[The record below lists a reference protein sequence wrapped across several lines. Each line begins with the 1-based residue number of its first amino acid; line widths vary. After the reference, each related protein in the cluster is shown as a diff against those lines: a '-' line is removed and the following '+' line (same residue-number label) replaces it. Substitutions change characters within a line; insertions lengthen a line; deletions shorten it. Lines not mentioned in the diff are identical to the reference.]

1 MPAMNENAETP
12 LIPSPP
18 QTERAFR
25 LVVEYDGTRYCGWQ
39 RQENAPSV
47 QQTLEDTLA
56 RITRHPLVIPGA
68 GRTDTG
74 VHAAGQVACLRT
86 TAMDINERSIL
97 RGGNTLLP
105 PDIRI
110 VSVESCDPAFDPRR
124 DARWRRY
131 RYTILNRPAPPALDR
146 HRVTHLA
153 LPLDW
158 AAIEAG
164 LAHLPGRHDFSAFRS
179 AHCQATRT
187 ELTMLVARH
196 VADPPLHHFDFL
208 CRSFLHNMVRLMSG
222 LLIEIGLGMHAPEVV
237 ADCLRERR
245 RTVQFRTAAPTGL
258 VLLEVGYEEFS
269 DFSSPVC
276 HSC

>member
-1 MPAMNENAETP
+1 MNENAETP

-110 VSVESCDPAFDPRR
+110 VSVESCDPLSIR
-124 DARWRRY
+124 
-131 RYTILNRPAPPALDR
+131 
-146 HRVTHLA
+146 
-153 LPLDW
+153 
-158 AAIEAG
+158 G
-164 LAHLPGRHDFSAFRS
+164 
-179 AHCQATRT
+179 ATRAG
-187 ELTMLVARH
+187 VAT
-196 VADPPLHHFDFL
+196 AT
-208 CRSFLHNMVRLMSG
+208 RS
-222 LLIEIGLGMHAPEVV
+222 
-237 ADCLRERR
+237 
-245 RTVQFRTAAPTGL
+245 
-258 VLLEVGYEEFS
+258 
-269 DFSSPVC
+269 
-276 HSC
+276 